1 MQVRCSKTSDVAA
14 AGAVLS
20 NALKRVNG
28 LAFSLK
34 LKVPFLA
41 ADKAAEFQSLV
52 EDQVNFAQFDDY
64 PCKTGSF
71 RFYCPFIT
79 HC

>member
-41 ADKAAEFQSLV
+41 ADKAAEFQ
-52 EDQVNFAQFDDY
+52 AWW
-64 PCKTGSF
+64 KI
-71 RFYCPFIT
+71 R
-79 HC
+79 